1 MNEFYLYKGIQA
13 VRFGLR
19 SPKTEKNGSFIKYL

>member
-1 MNEFYLYKGIQA
+1 

-19 SPKTEKNGSFIKYL
+19 SPKTEKMVHSSNIKGNNDEKRSRSSF